1 MSNLCNLSTQLENLK
16 NKALCLTTV
25 MGPENANLRATIASD
40 TELMT
45 QLKDALTNDQLTG
58 EQLAKLLTDR
68 Y

>member
-1 MSNLCNLSTQLENLK
+1 
-16 NKALCLTTV
+16 

-58 EQLAKLLTDR
+58 EQLAELLTDR
-68 Y
+68 VLDPALRSVHTATATISSRRA